1 MYNNAIRS
9 GFHAA
14 LTLTVIAFGAIEVGA
29 TPLPLDRSAAN
40 PTAAEGQ
47 RPWRSVEDG
56 IGVGKLMN
64 ARDGSLKSAALARFV
79 QFRLSPRYSA
89 ARPRLA
95 DIGVLNATPASR
107 PIADVY
113 DSAGIGSGM
122 RGRITP
128 REMAPRQRPTQMTRR
143 LGSVHSGSGSASGT
157 GTVEVVPSQRPEAP
171 IREPERREQS
181 NNALDLGIKTLD
193 YVLLATRII
202 VENVSWFLQSFI

>member
-14 LTLTVIAFGAIEVGA
+14 LTLAVIAFSAIEAGA

-128 REMAPRQRPTQMTRR
+128 REVAPRQRPTQITRR
-143 LGSVHSGSGSASGT
+143 LGSVQPGSGS
-157 GTVEVVPSQRPEAP
+157 GTVEVIPSQRPEAP

-181 NNALDLGIKTLD
+181 NKALDLGIKTLD

>member
-56 IGVGKLMN
+56 VGVGKLMN

-79 QFRLSPRYSA
+79 QLRLSPRYSA

-128 REMAPRQRPTQMTRR
+128 REVAPRQRPTQITRR
-143 LGSVHSGSGSASGT
+143 LGFVHSGSGSGS
-157 GTVEVVPSQRPEAP
+157 GTVEVIPSQRPEAP